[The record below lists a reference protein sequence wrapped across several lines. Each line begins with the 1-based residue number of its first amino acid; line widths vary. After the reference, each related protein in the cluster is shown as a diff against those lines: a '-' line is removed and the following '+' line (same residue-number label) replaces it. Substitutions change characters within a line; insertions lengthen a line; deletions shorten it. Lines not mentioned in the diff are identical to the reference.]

1 MELASYLTFPIKQI
15 HPLPP
20 ALLGPGAHE
29 MIGTSAKE
37 MGLRR
42 PLVMTTGLRGTGT
55 VEAVMGQL
63 EHHGLEP
70 VLFAGVE
77 SNPKDRNVMD
87 AHAAYTASGCDS
99 FVSLGGGSA
108 HDATKA
114 TRMVVASDGRLVNE
128 LSGNLALHQPTPPH
142 IAVTTTAGTGSETS
156 FAFVVT
162 DTTTDATNPRK
173 WIAGGYGAVA
183 SLAILDPVLHY
194 TLPPDLTAY
203 CGMDVLAHAIGAYV
217 SILDAPTAHGAAL
230 RAVELVGQHLRT
242 AVANPLDA
250 RARSGMLEAQYLA
263 GVAFNSAGLDA
274 IHSISHAVSAY
285 HDTHH
290 GLGNGIAMVPVCA
303 YNLALAPE
311 RFARIG
317 VALGAVAP
325 GTAVTA
331 AADATLEAM
340 VRLCDDVGIPENFA
354 SIGSYSKSR
363 VGLGIYADAGVPTAS
378 DPAHVDRLANHALLD
393 ACTFT
398 NPRALT
404 LASMTDVMRRV
415 LAGSRR

>member
-1 MELASYLTFPIKQI
+1 MDIGRYLAFPLKQI

-20 ALLGPGAHE
+20 ALIGPGAHE
-29 MIGTSAKE
+29 MIGTSAKD
-37 MGLRR
+37 MGFRR

-63 EHHGLEP
+63 QHHGLEP
-70 VLFAGVE
+70 VLFDGIE
-77 SNPKDRNVMD
+77 SNPKDRNVMA
-87 AHAAYTASGCDS
+87 AHATYVANGCDS
-99 FVSLGGGSA
+99 FISLGGGSS

-128 LSGNLALHQPTPPH
+128 LAGSLALHQPTPPH

-156 FAFVVT
+156 FAFVIT
-162 DTTTDATNPRK
+162 DTTTDPANPRK

-194 TLPPDLTAY
+194 TMPADLTAY

-217 SILDAPTAHGAAL
+217 SILDSPTAPGQAL
-230 RAVELVGQHLRT
+230 RAVELVGQHLRS

-250 RARSGMLEAQYLA
+250 RARSGMLDAQYLA
-263 GVAFNSAGLDA
+263 GVAFNAAGLDA
-274 IHSISHAVSAY
+274 IHSVSHAVSAY

-303 YNLALAPE
+303 YNVSLAPE
-311 RFARIG
+311 KYARIG
-317 VALGAVAP
+317 AALGLSQRGRSTVQ
-325 GTAVTA
+325 
-331 AADATLEAM
+331 AADDAIAAI
-340 VRLCDDVGIPENFA
+340 VRMCDDVAIPENFA
-354 SIGSYSKSR
+354 STGPYTKSR
-363 VGLGIYADAGVPTAS
+363 VGLGSYAAAGLPSGDDAAQVERIAQ
-378 DPAHVDRLANHALLD
+378 HALND
-393 ACTFT
+393 ACSFT

-404 LASMTDVMRRV
+404 LESMSGIVRRSI
-415 LAGSRR
+415 AGSRR